1 MSEHTSWCWN
11 NEDKNRCD
19 CGLVLR
25 GDDVMNKLSPQQ
37 LAEIRERHN
46 YVENNFMPTDWT
58 LSEARESQQ
67 RGLQLL
73 DHIAALETQLER
85 ATEMYVEDC
94 WHCADGSCSKCN
106 AFRREI
112 LKQEQES

>member
-25 GDDVMNKLSPQQ
+25 GDDVMNKLSPEQ
-37 LAEIRERHN
+37 LAEIRERHKRTVRHLKN
-46 YVENNFMPTDWT
+46 GDQVECY
-58 LSEARESQQ
+58 ESVLDSRQQ
-67 RGLQLL
+67 CL

-106 AFRREI
+106 AFRREL
-112 LKQEQES
+112 LKQRQE